1 MELFSNKNLLS
12 SGSNQNYFRS
22 FDKITAQRSNKALHQ
37 KAIPVQF
44 VINIVR
50 SFYLWYF
57 FFRAVLQI
65 VLFGAWTFYQ
75 MARPAVVDE
84 GQKPVAPRSVVTW
97 LLVLVANILLSTS
110 QVWSLRT
117 EVSIRNSELLNWE
130 FTTEKYKTGNFK
142 TSNITVIRI

>member
-1 MELFSNKNLLS
+1 M
-12 SGSNQNYFRS
+12 
-22 FDKITAQRSNKALHQ
+22 
-37 KAIPVQF
+37 QF
-44 VINIVR
+44 VINMYCKKLLPEI
-50 SFYLWYF
+50 F

-110 QVWSLRT
+110 QVWSLR
-117 EVSIRNSELLNWE
+117 N
-130 FTTEKYKTGNFK
+130 G
-142 TSNITVIRI
+142 VIISKLRIIKLRIYH

>member
-1 MELFSNKNLLS
+1 MWDSQIKIYCRLVLTRIILEVLIRSLLNEATSSSSESNPGALCNQYCKKLL
-12 SGSNQNYFRS
+12 
-22 FDKITAQRSNKALHQ
+22 
-37 KAIPVQF
+37 PV
-44 VINIVR
+44 I
-50 SFYLWYF
+50 F

-75 MARPAVVDE
+75 MARPVVVDE

-117 EVSIRNSELLNWE
+117 GYQYETQN
-130 FTTEKYKTGNFK
+130 Y
-142 TSNITVIRI
+142 